1 MATLDGQVRRPEGRV
16 VHVEQQSLQ
25 AAVATVE
32 GPIMT
37 GCTEAGADLLAV
49 DDLVSLVDRWRKFDW
64 E

>member
-1 MATLDGQVRRPEGRV
+1 

-37 GCTEAGADLLAV
+37 GCMEAGTDSLAV
-49 DDLVSLVDRWRKFDW
+49 DDLVSLADRWRKFD
-64 E
+64 